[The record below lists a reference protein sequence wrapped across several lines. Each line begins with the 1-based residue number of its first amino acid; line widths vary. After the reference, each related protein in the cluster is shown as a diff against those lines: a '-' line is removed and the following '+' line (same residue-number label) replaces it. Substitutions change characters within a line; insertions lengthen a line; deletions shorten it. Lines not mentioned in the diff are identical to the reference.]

1 MRKIA
6 IIVLNIV
13 FIMSIIGCKPR
24 QEKKEILFNARFYDF
39 GSFTNLHGELKTDT
53 LKIEFLETNR
63 ISVVEYKNELYDP
76 NSSSSE
82 KFIYYPDAPDNI
94 TYNINSQEKANEIFN
109 KEMEINYD
117 EEMLILYLFGSFGLS
132 VELDSV
138 KLENKKLNI
147 NINRTIQENPIN
159 YMGMYLI
166 VRLDKIDIND
176 ADFVFK
182 KVERNHKY
190 TLKDLNCEGRKK

>member
-6 IIVLNIV
+6 IIVLNII
-13 FIMSIIGCKPR
+13 FIMSIIGCKPK
-24 QEKKEILFNARFYDF
+24 QEKKEILFNARFDGF
-39 GSFTNLHGELKTDT
+39 GGINDIYGEHENNRLKT
-53 LKIEFLETNR
+53 KFLETNR
-63 ISVVEYKNELYDP
+63 ISGVEYKNELYDP
-76 NSSSSE
+76 SDSSSE
-82 KFIYYPDAPDNI
+82 KYIYYPDAPKSI
-94 TYNINSQEKANEIFN
+94 TCIIDSQEKANEIFN

-117 EEMLILYLFGSFGLS
+117 EEMLILYLFGSYGLS
-132 VELDSV
+132 VEIDSV
-138 KLENKKLNI
+138 KLENKKLYI
-147 NINRTIQENPIN
+147 NINKTIQENPIN

-166 VRLDKIDIND
+166 IRLDKIDIND

>member
-6 IIVLNIV
+6 IIVLNII
-13 FIMSIIGCKPR
+13 FIMSIIGCKPK
-24 QEKKEILFNARFYDF
+24 QEKKEILFNTRIN
-39 GSFTNLHGELKTDT
+39 NLGNMTGFKGELKTDT

-63 ISVVEYKNELYDP
+63 ISGVGYKNELYDP
-76 NSSSSE
+76 NSSSS
-82 KFIYYPDAPDNI
+82 KKYIYYPDAPKNI
-94 TYNINSQEKANEIFN
+94 TCIIDSQEKANEIFS

-117 EEMLILYLFGSFGLS
+117 EEMLILYLFGSYGLS
-132 VELDSV
+132 VEIDSV

-147 NINRTIQENPIN
+147 NINKTIQENPIN

-176 ADFVFK
+176 VSFVFN
-182 KVERNHKY
+182 KVEGKTSNGCKN
-190 TLKDLNCEGRKK
+190 NCNLRYYK

>member
-24 QEKKEILFNARFYDF
+24 QKKEFLFNTRI
-39 GSFTNLHGELKTDT
+39 TNLGNMTGFKGELKNDT
-53 LKIEFLETNR
+53 LKTRFLETNR
-63 ISVVEYKNELYDP
+63 ISGVGYKNELYDP
-76 NSSSSE
+76 NSSSS
-82 KFIYYPDAPDNI
+82 KKTIYYPDAPKNR
-94 TYNINSQEKANEIFN
+94 TYIINSQEKANEIFN